1 MFIKFRFALCVV
13 LLLVAAQASA
23 DRTLV
28 VLGDSLSAG
37 YGIDKNRGWVALL
50 DARLRQQG
58 YRYRV
63 VNASVSGDTTSGGL
77 SRLPVT
83 LAQLKPEILI
93 VELGGNDGLRGLSVN
108 ETASNLDRIVKQ
120 GKKAGAAV
128 LLLGMQLPPNY
139 GPEFSRRFRES
150 FNTVAASNDIA
161 LVPFF
166 LNNVALRAELMQADG
181 IHPRVEA
188 QPILLDNVWPAL
200 RPLLIR

>member
-1 MFIKFRFALCVV
+1 
-13 LLLVAAQASA
+13 
-23 DRTLV
+23 V

>member
-1 MFIKFRFALCVV
+1 M
-13 LLLVAAQASA
+13 
-23 DRTLV
+23 

-37 YGIDKNRGWVALL
+37 YGIDKNLGWVSLL
-50 DARLRQQG
+50 EARLKQQG

-83 LAQLKPEILI
+83 LRQLKPEILI

-108 ETASNLDRIVKQ
+108 ETTRNLDQIVKL
-120 GKKAGAAV
+120 GKQSGAKVAI
-128 LLLGMQLPPNY
+128 LGMQLPPNY
-139 GPEFSRRFRES
+139 GPEFSRRFRKS
-150 FNTVAASNDIA
+150 FEIVAVKNNIS

-166 LNNVALRAELMQADG
+166 LENVALDKELMQSDG

-188 QPILLDNVWPAL
+188 QAILLDNVWPTL
-200 RPLLIR
+200 HPLLVR